1 MKKYK
6 RDNIDTIYNSI
17 YRVDKLY
24 EKWAKKN
31 NIGYYNMLL
40 FYYLIEEGKMTK
52 KEICDEIEIPKQ
64 TLNNIVKSV
73 KEQGYIQLEVNPLNK
88 KEKEISLTQAG
99 KEYAEKLIF
108 PLFEMEEYVLSQIP
122 VESLRQV
129 VQTLNLFGDIFS
141 EKMEK
146 F

>member
-40 FYYLIEEGKMTK
+40 FYYLIEEGKMTQ

-64 TLNNIVKSV
+64 TLNNIVKS
-73 KEQGYIQLEVNPLNK
+73 G
-88 KEKEISLTQAG
+88 
-99 KEYAEKLIF
+99 
-108 PLFEMEEYVLSQIP
+108 
-122 VESLRQV
+122 
-129 VQTLNLFGDIFS
+129 
-141 EKMEK
+141 
-146 F
+146 